1 MIPEA
6 DTKHSHWR
14 KELGVN
20 TEINDWINHTQTSLI
35 SLPDWEFLF
44 WNFLFGQ
51 PSKKSIESVSLL
63 CSYSLYLSENVI
75 TVSSPTSL
83 DSKWLLAVLKK
94 SNLFS
99 TDEESYIRG
108 YAKKYAFKG
117 NSWKKEKEGGKR
129 EEEGLGE
136 SISKK
141 INAMA
146 AYIFIIVIFSLTVPS

>member
-1 MIPEA
+1 MTIILCA
-6 DTKHSHWR
+6 DIKHSHRR

-20 TEINDWINHTQTSLI
+20 IEINDWINHTQISLI
-35 SLPDWEFLF
+35 SLPDNKIHFLTNISIRLRVLF

-99 TDEESYIRG
+99 TDEDSYFGG

-117 NSWKKEKEGGKR
+117 NSWKKEKKGGKT
-129 EEEGLGE
+129 EEEEPGE
-136 SISKK
+136 RAFLRK
-141 INAMA
+141 
-146 AYIFIIVIFSLTVPS
+146 

>member
-1 MIPEA
+1 M
-6 DTKHSHWR
+6 
-14 KELGVN
+14 
-20 TEINDWINHTQTSLI
+20 
-35 SLPDWEFLF
+35 
-44 WNFLFGQ
+44 
-51 PSKKSIESVSLL
+51 
-63 CSYSLYLSENVI
+63 YLSKNVI

-99 TDEESYIRG
+99 TDEESYFGG

-146 AYIFIIVIFSLTVPS
+146 SQGDSFRRKNFMHGFGLLLNSSL

>member
-1 MIPEA
+1 MILQA
-6 DTKHSHWR
+6 DIKHSHWR

-20 TEINDWINHTQTSLI
+20 IEVNDWINHIQISLI
-35 SLPDWEFLF
+35 PLPDNKIHFLTNISTRLRVLF
-44 WNFLFGQ
+44 WNFLLGQ

-99 TDEESYIRG
+99 TDEDSYFGG

-117 NSWKKEKEGGKR
+117 NSWKKEKKGGKTER
-129 EEEGLGE
+129 KRNLEKEH
-136 SISKK
+136 
-141 INAMA
+141 
-146 AYIFIIVIFSLTVPS
+146 F